1 MSGETAGAVP
11 QNFRRL
17 VPEGEDREREVCG
30 TCGFINYENPKI
42 VVGSVVHHGDKILM
56 CRRAINPRKG
66 FWTLPAGFLEQ
77 NETTMAGA
85 MREAWEE
92 ARAKIEIDALLA
104 VYSIP
109 RLSQVQLIYRAKLM
123 APEIE
128 AGPESAEVGLF
139 RYDEIPWAEI
149 AFPSVHWA
157 LGQDREVG
165 VRTDFP
171 PFVNPSGE
179 LGDLEHP
186 SGL

>member
-1 MSGETAGAVP
+1 MGEETGPTIP
-11 QNFRRL
+11 QDFRRA
-17 VPEGEDREREVCG
+17 VPEGEDRERLVCA

-42 VVGSVVHHGDKILM
+42 VVGSVVHDGDRILM

-66 FWTLPAGFLEQ
+66 YWTLPAGFLEQ
-77 NETTMAGA
+77 HETTMTGA

-109 RLSQVQLIYRAKLM
+109 RLSQVQLIYRAHLA
-123 APEIE
+123 APEI
-128 AGPESAEVGLF
+128 APGPESAEVALF
-139 RYDEIPWAEI
+139 RYDEIPWKEI

-157 LGQDREVG
+157 LGQDREVAG
-165 VRTDFP
+165 RAVFP
-171 PFVNPSGE
+171 PFVNPPGE
-179 LGDLEHP
+179 LGDLEQP